1 MEASRLMPKEWGQL
15 ERLYRELPTIDCQM
29 KCHTSCGPIAMQ
41 RAEIDR
47 IEKRLGGRLPRPR
60 NDIDC
65 PLLTRDNRCGVHG
78 IRPLICRLWGLSVDM
93 PCIYGCEPEPR
104 PLSHEETHDFM
115 RRVRE
120 ISPEAVFLGTRPM
133 GQMLTEI
140 GLANIVEA
148 RKGDR

>member
-15 ERLYRELPTIDCQM
+15 ERLYRELPTINCQM

-47 IEKRLGGRLPRPR
+47 
-60 NDIDC
+60 
-65 PLLTRDNRCGVHG
+65 PLLTRDNRCSVHG